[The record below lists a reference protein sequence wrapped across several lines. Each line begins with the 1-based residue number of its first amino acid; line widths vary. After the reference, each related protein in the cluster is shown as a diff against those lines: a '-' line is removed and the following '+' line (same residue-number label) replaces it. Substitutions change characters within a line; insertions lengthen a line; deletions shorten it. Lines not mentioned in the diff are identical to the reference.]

1 MIERLSIEDP
11 NISLFGTDIKKNMQ
25 YIKQSNQMIF
35 SMMELSYA
43 MKYKIMSQNISNL
56 FEEIIVEEGGIES
69 GFKKIE
75 DENWD
80 KRLLLIY

>member
-1 MIERLSIEDP
+1 
-11 NISLFGTDIKKNMQ
+11 
-25 YIKQSNQMIF
+25 MIF

-56 FEEIIVEEGGIES
+56 FEEIIVDERGIES

-75 DENWD
+75 DEKWD